1 MSVFSTAAKNTMLDA
16 LAPDQI
22 QLHNGDPGAAG
33 TANRVGG
40 ANGEAASTYD
50 AATNGSR
57 AVAADVD
64 FTGLA
69 ADQPVTWVSHWD
81 TSGPTFLGK
90 AEITTGDV
98 VANAAGEYTVTTAAT
113 LNLNDPA

>member
-1 MSVFSTAAKNTMLDA
+1 MSVFSTTAKNSMLDS
-16 LAPDQI
+16 LTVNQI

-50 AATNGSR
+50 AAAAGSR
-57 AVAADVD
+57 AVAADVN

-69 ADQPVTWVSHWD
+69 ADQVVTWISHWN
-81 TSGPTFLGK
+81 TTGPVFQGK

-98 VANAAGEYTVTTAAT
+98 AANAAGEYTVTTATA
-113 LNLNDPA
+113 LNLADPA